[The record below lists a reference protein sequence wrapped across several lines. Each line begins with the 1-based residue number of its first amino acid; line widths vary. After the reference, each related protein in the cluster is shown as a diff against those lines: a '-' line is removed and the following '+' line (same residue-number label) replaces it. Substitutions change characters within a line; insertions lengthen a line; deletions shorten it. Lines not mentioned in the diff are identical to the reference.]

1 MRVPGRASPLCSDRK
16 IRTGPRMIVTKAGKP
31 GSNRCSDS
39 LMNPSRTYHST
50 ARAASLTCRMGET
63 FSSMRS
69 PRLNA
74 ISSLR
79 LPSSAGP
86 RRGQVEHHGAGVAVG
101 LLAALEALRELAAKG
116 LELGELLID
125 RLDPLPEQARH
136 ATALARGPKLVVP
149 RQLAYVL
156 QRQTKGL
163 SLANEEE
170 PARVSIAVHPVS

>member
-1 MRVPGRASPLCSDRK
+1 MLGLLDEPQPQVPFNGPGGVLDVHDGRDILFHAF
-16 IRTGPRMIVTKAGKP
+16 T
-31 GSNRCSDS
+31 
-39 LMNPSRTYHST
+39 
-50 ARAASLTCRMGET
+50 
-63 FSSMRS
+63 
-69 PRLNA
+69 RLNA
-74 ISSLR
+74 ISWLR
-79 LPSSAGP
+79 LPSSAGY
-86 RRGQVEHHGAGVAVG
+86 RYGEVEHHGAGVAIG

-136 ATALARGPKLVVP
+136 APALARGPKLVVP

-170 PARVSIAVHPVS
+170 PARVSIAVHPVP